1 MPGKYTDQESITFSR
16 IAYQDLNDGYQ
27 MALRSGK
34 YPDGK
39 VPLSALPPSD
49 IAKLKNEC
57 GLTDSQINSW
67 KLADVHDT
75 NAKNGFY
82 GCVVDTGDGRAAV
95 AFRGSED
102 MLVDNNGPDDWADA
116 DFKLLNQTQTRQH
129 AEVDRFLAKNK
140 DMLSQ
145 YDSISTTGHS
155 LGGNLA
161 EYATIVSDKYGL
173 DGKFKQCTS
182 LDGPGF
188 NKEFL
193 AEHADEIARM
203 KDKMTHYK
211 WSLVGNCLDDP
222 AGKDIPARVTD
233 DGVNKPLTR
242 HDMKY
247 VDVDEHGNIK
257 RNDRPLDLFD
267 GGIINNF
274 TTWLDKFP
282 KPVKDGIVFVTN
294 AVFNSV
300 VQVIKPVKETIDK
313 VTGFF
318 KGFFDGDK
326 GKSGGGSGGGHGFG
340 KGGSGPKD
348 RLLVSTEAMTATIN
362 RYKQARERMD
372 AAAKRMDAA
381 WDRLNSVW
389 DGAAKIA
396 FMGEWVVLM
405 GNVRK
410 SEQAIE
416 KSIRGLTRTVEL
428 FTSNESDLTGRA
440 QNLDPG
446 TIPPLF

>member
-1 MPGKYTDQESITFSR
+1 MAGKYTDAESMTFSR

-49 IAKLKNEC
+49 IAKLKSEC

-102 MLVDNNGPDDWADA
+102 MLVGNSGADDWADA
-116 DFKLLNQTQTRQH
+116 DFKLLNQTQTRQQ

-161 EYATIVSDKYGL
+161 EYAAIVSDKYGL
-173 DGKFKQCTS
+173 DKKISQCTS

-193 AEHADEIARM
+193 AEHKEQIEKMRDR
-203 KDKMTHYK
+203 MTHYK
-211 WSLVGNCLDDP
+211 WSLVGNCLEDP
-222 AGKDIPARVTD
+222 SGKDVPARVKD
-233 DGVNKPLTR
+233 EGVNKPLTR

-247 VDVDEHGNIK
+247 VDVDENGKIK
-257 RNDRPLDLFD
+257 KNDRPLDIFD
-267 GGIINNF
+267 GGIVNNF

-294 AVFNSV
+294 TVFNSAIR
-300 VQVIKPVKETIDK
+300 VIKPIKETADK
-313 VTGFF
+313 VVGFF
-318 KGFFDGDK
+318 KGFFGSDK
-326 GKSGGGSGGGHGFG
+326 GHSGGGHSGG
-340 KGGSGPKD
+340 GRHDGGGSGPKD

-362 RYKQARERMD
+362 RYKAARDRMD
-372 AAAKRMDAA
+372 AAAKAMDSA
-381 WDRLNSVW
+381 WNRLNSVW
-389 DGAAKIA
+389 DGVAKVA
-396 FMGEWVVLM
+396 FMAEWVTLM
-405 GNVRK
+405 GNIRK
-410 SEQAIE
+410 SERAIE
-416 KSIRGLTRTVEL
+416 KSINGLTRTVEL
-428 FTSNESDLTGRA
+428 FSSNESDLSGRA